1 MRIISGIYGRRR
13 FDVPSTF
20 SARPTTDFAKENI
33 FNVISN
39 HIDFEGVDAL
49 DLFAGT
55 GSISFELLSRECRS
69 VTAVEKNN
77 AHASFIAKVAKELKT
92 DSLTLIRGDVF
103 RYLHSASAQGFD
115 FIFADPPYALKE
127 LPEVPE
133 LVFKRDLLRDGG
145 IFVMEHPKTN
155 DFSELPYFY
164 QHRVYGSVN
173 FSIFLKE
180 EGENRRIN
188 DSAIRCLS
196 GRFSQRDGT
205 SLSQLCMSC
214 RNTFLIC
221 WANEGW

>member
-39 HIDFEGVDAL
+39 Q
-49 DLFAGT
+49 FAGT

-103 RYLHSASAQGFD
+103 RYLHSAPTQGFD

-173 FSIFLKE
+173 FSIFIKE
-180 EGENRRIN
+180 EEKT
-188 DSAIRCLS
+188 DA
-196 GRFSQRDGT
+196 
-205 SLSQLCMSC
+205 
-214 RNTFLIC
+214 
-221 WANEGW
+221 